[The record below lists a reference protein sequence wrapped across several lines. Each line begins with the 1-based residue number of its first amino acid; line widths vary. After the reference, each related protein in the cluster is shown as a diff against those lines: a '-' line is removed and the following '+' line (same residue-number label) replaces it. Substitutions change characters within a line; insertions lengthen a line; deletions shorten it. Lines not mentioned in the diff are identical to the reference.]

1 MLQSGHH
8 FCNSY
13 AYFRMCLCVVRTN
26 VEELREKSTGDSLE
40 DALNVTSAAFLSITT
55 TGDRVINSTIYAA
68 DAPFLKNST
77 ISLPVAVSAGWGW
90 VPSSETCIYV
100 YIGLILSI
108 IFLIILRVICFF
120 TMCTRA
126 SVRLHDSM
134 FSSITHATLAF
145 FSHNPSG
152 NGNGHAG
159 CVGHSLCFF
168 SIHQSLFTP

>member
-1 MLQSGHH
+1 
-8 FCNSY
+8 
-13 AYFRMCLCVVRTN
+13 MCLCVVRTN

>member
-1 MLQSGHH
+1 
-8 FCNSY
+8 
-13 AYFRMCLCVVRTN
+13 
-26 VEELREKSTGDSLE
+26 
-40 DALNVTSAAFLSITT
+40 
-55 TGDRVINSTIYAA
+55 
-68 DAPFLKNST
+68 LKNST
-77 ISLPVAVSAGWGW
+77 ITLPAAVSAKWGW
-90 VPSSETCIYV
+90 LPSSETCIYV

-134 FSSITHATLAF
+134 FSSITHATMAF

-152 NGNGHAG
+152 KRNATLG

-168 SIHQSLFTP
+168 SICQSHHTFYALWFKVSPDLKFFKCGRILC